1 MKDFVKK
8 LWEMKYTRRTLISV
22 TVGSAF
28 AFLLFYIFL
37 PPINLRSVGFWV
49 YLAVV
54 ALAYSLPFFN
64 IKFNSFVEIK
74 KDVNGKII
82 KKARGG
88 EINKWALLPT
98 ASVVAVLLIG
108 LIISST
114 LFNARRYAAIIEV
127 QRYDFSE
134 DMKESEEITHIALMD
149 TESAMMLG
157 NRTLG
162 ELSNTSAISQYTVSE
177 AYTQINYKN
186 TPKKVSN
193 LEYDG
198 FFKWIANSKN
208 GIPGYVMVDPVK
220 SSSEFVS
227 LTAPMTYAE
236 SAYFHQDLERK
247 LRFDYPTKIFE
258 SISFEVDDEN
268 NPYYIVSCSTPTV
281 GLFGASDISEVII
294 FDPTSGESELVDVS
308 SVPQWID
315 IVYTGDLATE
325 KYNWYGT
332 LSGGFINS
340 VIGNVDCT
348 QSTDDF
354 GYIAL
359 EDDVWYFTGVT
370 SAVSDDLSNIG
381 FILTNARTGEYK
393 FYPVI
398 GAEEHSAMAAAEGEV
413 QEKGYVAS
421 FPSLVNIAGEA
432 TYIMVLKD
440 ASGLVKLYALVN
452 VENYSIVATGENQTE
467 AMKEYK
473 RLLRANGIESDGA
486 EDTALTRDIE
496 VHNLRDV
503 TISGNSYVYIRVGNE
518 LYRGSVA
525 DDETLLFITV
535 GSKITVTY
543 TESDTEGIYI
553 ITSWEPKE

>member
-8 LWEMKYTRRTLISV
+8 IWEMKYTRRTLISV

-49 YLAVV
+49 YLAVI
-54 ALAYSLPFFN
+54 ALVYSIPFLN

-74 KDVNGKII
+74 KSANGKII

-98 ASVVAVLLIG
+98 ASVVALLLIG

-149 TESAMMLG
+149 TDSAMMLG

-258 SISFEVDDEN
+258 SVSFEVDDEN

-543 TESDTEGIYI
+543 TKSDTEGIYI

>member
-22 TVGSAF
+22 TVGSTF

-54 ALAYSLPFFN
+54 ALVYSLPFLN

-74 KDVNGKII
+74 KGANGKII

-108 LIISST
+108 LVISST

-473 RLLRANGIESDGA
+473 RLLRANGIESDSA
-486 EDTALTRDIE
+486 VDTALTRDIE

>member
-49 YLAVV
+49 YLAVI
-54 ALAYSLPFFN
+54 ALVYSIPFLN

-74 KDVNGKII
+74 KGANGKII

-543 TESDTEGIYI
+543 TKSDTEGIYI

>member
-359 EDDVWYFTGVT
+359 EDDVWYFTGV
-370 SAVSDDLSNIG
+370 
-381 FILTNARTGEYK
+381 
-393 FYPVI
+393 
-398 GAEEHSAMAAAEGEV
+398 
-413 QEKGYVAS
+413 
-421 FPSLVNIAGEA
+421 
-432 TYIMVLKD
+432 
-440 ASGLVKLYALVN
+440 
-452 VENYSIVATGENQTE
+452 
-467 AMKEYK
+467 
-473 RLLRANGIESDGA
+473 
-486 EDTALTRDIE
+486 
-496 VHNLRDV
+496 
-503 TISGNSYVYIRVGNE
+503 
-518 LYRGSVA
+518 
-525 DDETLLFITV
+525 
-535 GSKITVTY
+535 
-543 TESDTEGIYI
+543 
-553 ITSWEPKE
+553 

>member
-49 YLAVV
+49 YLAVI
-54 ALAYSLPFFN
+54 ALVYSIPFLN

-74 KDVNGKII
+74 KGANGKII

-134 DMKESEEITHIALMD
+134 DMKESEDITHIALMD